1 MIRVLVVDDDALT
14 LELHGQYVGRLDGF
28 EVSGLCAGAGAAL
41 RALIGTDPRPAV
53 DLVLLDM
60 TMPDA
65 SGLDVLRRIRAAGS
79 TVDVIAVTSV
89 RDAETVRA
97 TASLGVVQYLVKPFT
112 FGVFRERLE
121 QYAQTVELRSPRGR
135 ATQAEID
142 ALLGAGRTAPIPVTP
157 KGISPETLDAVAA
170 RCATAR
176 ALRRRDGT
184 TAGPV
189 ARIGPP
195 LSGAPRGDRRRRTT
209 GAPRTS
215 RPSGERIPLVYVTR
229 GVGVTSVT
237 Q

>member
-1 MIRVLVVDDDALT
+1 MIQVLVVDDDALT

-28 EVSGLCAGAGAAL
+28 EVSGLCAGASAAL
-41 RALIGTDPRPAV
+41 RALIGPAPRPVV

-60 TMPDA
+60 TMPDG

-121 QYAQTVELRSPRGR
+121 QYAQARELRAPRGP

-157 KGISPETLDAVAA
+157 KGISPDTLDAVG
-170 RCATAR
+170 R
-176 ALRRRDGT
+176 ALRKGDALSAVETARLLGLSRVSARRYLEHLVEIG
-184 TAGPV
+184 AAERR
-189 ARIGPP
+189 ARHG
-195 LSGAPRGDRRRRTT
+195 
-209 GAPRTS
+209 
-215 RPSGERIPLVYVTR
+215 RPGRPESEYRW
-229 GVGVTSVT
+229 SV
-237 Q
+237 

>member
-157 KGISPETLDAVAA
+157 KGISPETLDAVG
-170 RCATAR
+170 R
-176 ALRRRDGT
+176 ALRDGEGLSAVETARLLGLSRVSARRYLEHLVEIG
-184 TAGPV
+184 AAERR
-189 ARIGPP
+189 ARHG
-195 LSGAPRGDRRRRTT
+195 
-209 GAPRTS
+209 
-215 RPSGERIPLVYVTR
+215 RPGRPESEYRW
-229 GVGVTSVT
+229 SM
-237 Q
+237 

>member
-28 EVSGLCAGAGAAL
+28 EVGGLCAGAGAAL
-41 RALIGTDPRPAV
+41 RALIGAEPRPAV

-65 SGLDVLRRIRAAGS
+65 SGLDVLRRVRTAGS

-121 QYAQTVELRSPRGR
+121 QYAQARELRTPQGR

-157 KGISPETLDAVAA
+157 KGISPETLDAVG
-170 RCATAR
+170 R
-176 ALRRRDGT
+176 ALREGEALSAVETARLLGLSRVSARRYLEHLVEIG
-184 TAGPV
+184 AAERR
-189 ARIGPP
+189 ARHG
-195 LSGAPRGDRRRRTT
+195 
-209 GAPRTS
+209 
-215 RPSGERIPLVYVTR
+215 RPGRPESEYRW
-229 GVGVTSVT
+229 SM
-237 Q
+237 

>member
-1 MIRVLVVDDDALT
+1 MIHVLVVDDDALT

-157 KGISPETLDAVAA
+157 KGISPETLDAVG
-170 RCATAR
+170 R
-176 ALRRRDGT
+176 ALRDGEGLSAVETARLLGLSRVSARRYLEHLVEIG
-184 TAGPV
+184 AAERR
-189 ARIGPP
+189 ARHG
-195 LSGAPRGDRRRRTT
+195 
-209 GAPRTS
+209 
-215 RPSGERIPLVYVTR
+215 RPGRPESEYRW
-229 GVGVTSVT
+229 SM
-237 Q
+237 